1 MRRLGRAW
9 RIAAASFL
17 SLLVL
22 LTLLVVFFPWDV
34 LREPVNRYV
43 SGKTGR
49 DFAITRHLD
58 VKLGRETTITLD
70 GVRFANPAWARD
82 AQLVEADKIEL
93 DIAFWPLVRGRIEMP
108 RLHLYN
114 PRVSLQQEADGRR
127 SWAMGEDTS
136 DESNLPKIGT
146 VRVDGGL
153 VRYLAPAY
161 GADIDLQFNLADAQQ
176 ALPLQYS
183 AKGKWKNQ
191 AFTAEGRAG
200 DVMRLHEIGENLRF
214 PLKIEAKAGRTS
226 LRAEGSVSSL
236 ASLEGI
242 DAAVD
247 LRGSDLAD
255 LYALL
260 GVVLPNT
267 PAYALKGQL
276 SVRGEQWQVAGMQG
290 KLGTSDL
297 SGNLTYDMGPAVPL
311 LSGKIQSRVLDM
323 DDLAP
328 LIGLTPSQ
336 QANIKQ
342 ASDTADQTG
351 TVNTAIN
358 TATNTANTAVAKPAA
373 STTTRQA
380 ATMTTSAGS
389 ARVLPNAPLDTQ
401 RLAAMN
407 ADVVYTAHTI
417 RHVQAVPIE
426 QGSVHVRLQD
436 STLRLDPLS
445 LGVAG
450 GRIQGH
456 VIIEGKGRPANV
468 QAVLSVRNM
477 QLDRMFPTVS
487 RMKDSLG
494 RLNGDIDLRG
504 PGNSVAQWLGSSSGH
519 VQVAMGEGRFSNL
532 LLEVVGL
539 DGAEIIKFFLQG
551 DRNVELR
558 CAAAAFNVQKGL
570 MTSET
575 LVLDT
580 SDTVV
585 LGEGRVNLAD
595 ETLNITLRPAP
606 KDRSFL
612 SLRSP
617 LKIGGTFSDPAA
629 GPDKGALAGRAGL
642 ALALGAINPLLALAA
657 TIETGPGVDT
667 DCATVLAEAKN
678 VAAKDSSEKRG
689 SASTPPVARKPGDT
703 ETSRQ
708 AANAGVT
715 PVRR

>member
-1 MRRLGRAW
+1 MLRSRRAW
-9 RIAAASFL
+9 TIAAASFAA
-17 SLLVL
+17 LLVL
-22 LTLLVVFFPWDV
+22 LTLLVIFFPWDV

-58 VKLGRETTITLD
+58 VDLGRETTITMD
-70 GVRFANPAWARD
+70 GVRFANPPWARD
-82 AQLVEADKIEL
+82 SQLVEADKIEL
-93 DIAFWPLVRGRIEMP
+93 GIAFWPLLRGRIEIP

-114 PRVSLQQEADGRR
+114 PRVALQQEADGRR
-127 SWAMGEDTS
+127 SWALGEDTS

-153 VRYLAPAY
+153 VRYLAPAN
-161 GADIDLQFNLADAQQ
+161 GADIDLQFSLADAGQSM
-176 ALPLQYS
+176 PLKYM

-191 AFTAEGRAG
+191 AFTAEGSAG
-200 DVMRLHEIGENLRF
+200 NVMRLHEIGENLRF
-214 PLKIEAKAGRTS
+214 PLKIDARAGRTS
-226 LRAEGSVSSL
+226 LAAEGSVASL

-255 LYALL
+255 LYTLV

-276 SVRGEQWQVAGMQG
+276 TVRGEQWQVADMQG

-297 SGNLTYDMGPAVPL
+297 SGNLTYDMGPDVPV

-336 QANIKQ
+336 KANIKQ
-342 ASDTADQTG
+342 AADKPVAPVSRTDASVTQG
-351 TVNTAIN
+351 T
-358 TATNTANTAVAKPAA
+358 P
-373 STTTRQA
+373 
-380 ATMTTSAGS
+380 
-389 ARVLPNAPLDTQ
+389 RVLPNAPLDTQ

-407 ADVVYTAHTI
+407 ADVIYTASTI

-426 QGSVHVRLQD
+426 QGSVHVRLND

-450 GRIQGH
+450 GRIEGR
-456 VIIEGKGRPANV
+456 VVIEGKARPASV
-468 QAVLSVRNM
+468 HAVLGVRNM

-519 VQVAMGEGRFSNL
+519 VQVAMGQGRFSNL

-539 DGAEIIKFFLQG
+539 DGAEIIKFFLRG

-558 CAAAAFNVQKGL
+558 CAAAAFSVQRGL
-570 MTSET
+570 MTSEM

-595 ETLNITLRPAP
+595 ETMNITLRPAP

-667 DCATVLAEAKN
+667 DCATVLTEANN
-678 VAAKDSSEKRG
+678 VSAKDSPRK
-689 SASTPPVARKPGDT
+689 STAPVQR
-703 ETSRQ
+703 
-708 AANAGVT
+708 
-715 PVRR
+715 

>member
-1 MRRLGRAW
+1 MTTGRGRAW
-9 RIAAASFL
+9 KIAATSFAT
-17 SLLVL
+17 LLVL
-22 LTLLVVFFPWDV
+22 LALLVLFFPWDL

-58 VKLGRETTITLD
+58 VNLGRETTITLD
-70 GVRFANPAWARD
+70 GVRFANPEWARD
-82 AQLVEADKIEL
+82 AQLVEADKVEV
-93 DIAFWPLVRGRIEMP
+93 DVAFWPLLRGRIEMP

-114 PRVSLQQEADGRR
+114 PRVSLQQEPDGRR
-127 SWAMGEDTS
+127 SWAFGEDTS
-136 DESNLPKIGT
+136 DESKLPKIGT

-153 VRYLAPAY
+153 VRYLAAAN
-161 GADIDLQFNLADAQQ
+161 GADIDLQFSLADAEQ
-176 ALPLQYS
+176 ALPLQYA

-191 AFTAEGRAG
+191 TFTAEGRAG
-200 DVMRLHEIGENLRF
+200 DVLRLHEIGENLRF
-214 PLKIEAKAGRTS
+214 PLKIDAKAGRTT
-226 LRAEGSVSSL
+226 LLAEGSVASL

-247 LRGSDLAD
+247 LRGADLAD
-255 LYALL
+255 LYTLV

-267 PAYALKGQL
+267 PPYALKGQL
-276 SVRGEQWQVAGMQG
+276 SVRGEQWQVGNMQG

-342 ASDTADQTG
+342 ASDKPATAAVQQAAVGQPDSRP
-351 TVNTAIN
+351 ASA
-358 TATNTANTAVAKPAA
+358 TATAKTATAPAA
-373 STTTRQA
+373 KSA
-380 ATMTTSAGS
+380 AMTTPAGS
-389 ARVLPNAPLDTQ
+389 PRVLPNAPLDTQ

-407 ADVVYTAHTI
+407 ADVVYTANTI

-426 QGSVHVRLQD
+426 QGSVHVRLND
-436 STLRLDPLS
+436 STLQLSPLS

-450 GRIQGH
+450 GRVEGR
-456 VIIEGKGRPANV
+456 VVIEGKTKPANV
-468 QAVLSVRNM
+468 HAVLGVRNM

-504 PGNSVAQWLGSSSGH
+504 PGNSIAQWLGSSSGH

-558 CAAAAFNVQKGL
+558 CAAAAFNVQRGL
-570 MTSET
+570 MTSEM

-595 ETLNITLRPAP
+595 ETMNITLRPAP

-667 DCATVLAEAKN
+667 DCATLLTEAKN
-678 VAAKDSSEKRG
+678 VSAKNGAAAKNTAKVP
-689 SASTPPVARKPGDT
+689 T
-703 ETSRQ
+703 RQ
-708 AANAGVT
+708 AANAAVPAT
-715 PVRR
+715 VQR